1 MVQVGYS
8 VGLYA
13 RVRGINTKKAYK
25 ELLEKECYSQN
36 RSHIEISPINLIAD
50 IELRDAVYRTFL
62 NMLKLEGQHRR
73 YLKSV
78 GLLDSSIDAGLY
90 RTVPKKYIKRRLVC
104 SELARKYN
112 LAGIPRIFSR
122 RRF

>member
-1 MVQVGYS
+1 MQGGYS

-13 RVRGINTKKAYK
+13 RVRNIDTKRAYK

-36 RSHIEISPINLIAD
+36 KSLFEISPINLLAD
-50 IELRDAVYRTFL
+50 IELRDAIYRQFL
-62 NMLKLEGQHRR
+62 NMLKLERQHKE
-73 YLKSV
+73 YLKRV
-78 GLLDSSIDAGLY
+78 GLLDSSIAEGLY
-90 RTVPKKYIKRRLVC
+90 RSIPKNYIKRRLVS
-104 SELARKYN
+104 SELSRKYN